1 MIDELS
7 SPTPFEVDE
16 FPMTAS
22 FVVVVADAEAVEE
35 FAGCV
40 GPFEAAAA
48 CFHLILSAESSSDY
62 QGNYT
67 VDLMI

>member
-1 MIDELS
+1 MIDELL

-16 FPMTAS
+16 FPMITS
-22 FVVVVADAEAVEE
+22 FVAAAGAGAAEES
-35 FAGCV
+35 AGCV

-67 VDLMI
+67 VELMI